1 MAVKSTGPLSI
12 QEVATEFEDTAPH
25 SISEFYR
32 GGSIVPD
39 AASNSSIPTS
49 GQINIG
55 GFYGAQNR
63 VTLNITISSN
73 TNNYN
78 LYTTASAN
86 PGYQAGITD
95 INLTVNPGV
104 TVGSTSISTYA
115 LSIPSDF
122 NSGDNIT
129 LINQG
134 TIVGKG
140 GNGGNGGSNSAGG
153 AGQTGGSALYVNRT
167 TTITNNGTLAG
178 AGGGGGGTGSAA
190 VRVGSYPK
198 GGGDQ
203 FAYYRG
209 SSGGGGA
216 GVNPGSGG
224 ALGPTSGGS
233 GGYAGSAGTATAGG
247 AGGPRSTGAPSA
259 NAYTGA
265 GGAGGAR
272 GSAGVNGEPYGPSTT
287 NVRYGSG
294 AGGSAGK
301 YLVGSSYVTWD
312 ATGTRLGSAT

>member
-12 QEVATEFEDTAPH
+12 QEVATEFGDTAPH

-39 AASNSSIPTS
+39 AASNSGIPTS
-49 GQINIG
+49 GAINIG

-63 VTLNITISSN
+63 ITLNITISSN
-73 TNNYN
+73 TNNYD

-104 TVGSTSISTYA
+104 TVSSTSIGTYA
-115 LSIPSDF
+115 LQIPNSF
-122 NSGDNIT
+122 NPGDNVT

-140 GNGGNGGSNSAGG
+140 GNGGNGPGNGVGG
-153 AGQTGGSALYVNRT
+153 NGESGGNALYVNRAT
-167 TTITNNGTLAG
+167 TVTNNGVLAG
-178 AGGGGGGTGSAA
+178 AGGGGGGSGSAA
-190 VRVGSYPK
+190 VQTGTSPK
-198 GGGDQ
+198 GGGAVYTY
-203 FAYYRG
+203 FGG
-209 SSGGGGA
+209 SGGGGGA
-216 GVNPGSGG
+216 GVSPGTGGSANPG
-224 ALGPTSGGS
+224 AQTPGS
-233 GGYAGSAGTATAGG
+233 AGSSGTATAGG
-247 AGGPRSTGAPSA
+247 AGGPRTSSPYG
-259 NAYTGA
+259 YTGA

-272 GSAGVNGEPYGPSTT
+272 GSAGVNGEPYGGSTT
-287 NVRYGSG
+287 NARYGSG
-294 AGGSAGK
+294 SGGSAGK